1 VTSPEA
7 ALTGNDVTG
16 SEVDY
21 IKGVQGNPRVSHTKQ
36 QKDRSRSESYE
47 ESKDEFTIQGEDE
60 PITSGEHAIEVVAGS
75 GRYAELTE
83 WNGTKRVDLRFWEND
98 KVPTKVGVSLS
109 LPQWK
114 VLCSATQVV
123 DDLISRVKDRE
134 PVDWK
139 YHLGADI

>member
-1 VTSPEA
+1 MKKAKMSSP
-7 ALTGNDVTG
+7 
-16 SEVDY
+16 
-21 IKGVQGNPRVSHTKQ
+21 
-36 QKDRSRSESYE
+36 
-47 ESKDEFTIQGEDE
+47 SKEKMSQSPQENTPLKLSMG
-60 PITSGEHAIEVVAGS
+60 G